1 MTQDIQ
7 DSKILFYNI
16 TLILSKRE
24 NDIMYRRLEF
34 SSYIQDD
41 SKIHI
46 ADLLLNKNINTTV
59 HTHNFY
65 EFFIVIRGEFIEMHN
80 DTSSLI
86 TTKSFRFVK
95 PSDYHYFIGSANSD
109 KNILRNIAVEE
120 KYLDNLI
127 KNAGIEDSRRIF
139 NKFILSDFIFES
151 FKTKSEMLL
160 SQNRSINISK
170 NYIFESL
177 FSDILIGISEQLN
190 NKAHTPAWL
199 RSAYNEM
206 KKRENYLIGL
216 QRFIELSGKS
226 QEHLTREMKKSY
238 GVTPSDFINEL
249 RLSEAAGLLSQ
260 TDNNITDII
269 FDCGYNNIS
278 YFNRLFKSKYN
289 ITPSEYRQRNKDFF

>member
-1 MTQDIQ
+1 M
-7 DSKILFYNI
+7 N
-16 TLILSKRE
+16 
-24 NDIMYRRLEF
+24 RRLEF

-46 ADLLLNKNINTTV
+46 ADLVLNKNINTTV
-59 HTHNFY
+59 HTHDFY
-65 EFFIVIRGEFIEMHN
+65 EFFVVIRGEFNEIHN
-80 DTSSLI
+80 DTNSLI
-86 TTKSFRFVK
+86 TNKSFRFVK
-95 PSDYHYFIGSANSD
+95 PSDYHYFIGSNNSD

-120 KYLDNLI
+120 KYLDSLI
-127 KNAGIEDSRRIF
+127 KIAGIEDSSRIF

-151 FKTKSEMLL
+151 FKNKSEILL
-160 SQNRSINISK
+160 AQNRSINISK

-199 RSAYNEM
+199 RNAYNEM

-216 QRFIELSGKS
+216 QRFIELSGRS
-226 QEHLTREMKKSY
+226 QEHLTREMKKIY
-238 GVTPSDFINEL
+238 GVTPSDYINEL
-249 RLSEAAGLLSQ
+249 RLLEAAKLLTQ
-260 TDNNITDII
+260 TDQNITDII

-278 YFNRLFKSKYN
+278 YFNRLFKLKYN